1 MGRGMEGE
9 WVRWGR
15 VGAWGGGRGDG
26 GWGWERGEWVGKWAG
41 ATSPR
46 PTSPNARPPS
56 STAMLAPAHPTI
68 SSRPTHEQFIVLLR
82 TPHLPSHLFLL
93 PQHPSSAHHRRRPH
107 HAPTHTKPP
116 HPTPIPNPPPT
127 THHPPPTPPALPT
140 PGLPII
146 PPWNVTSLALRI
158 ECKFI
163 FVPVWSRQGRNIAS
177 RYLAVAASRFGL
189 PNHPHGACGYVGRGD
204 TENPQRQP
212 ESFSSPRA
220 ARSVVRLTTRRRYG
234 ALPSIHTQ

>member
-1 MGRGMEGE
+1 MGGEGWSGGTGGMGRGMEGE

-107 HAPTHTKPP
+107 HAPTHTKP
-116 HPTPIPNPPPT
+116 HTSHAHSQFAA
-127 THHPPPTPPALPT
+127 HHPPPATNPTSPAHPTSAHHPPLECDK
-140 PGLPII
+140 PG
-146 PPWNVTSLALRI
+146 
-158 ECKFI
+158 
-163 FVPVWSRQGRNIAS
+163 
-177 RYLAVAASRFGL
+177 AAK
-189 PNHPHGACGYVGRGD
+189 
-204 TENPQRQP
+204 
-212 ESFSSPRA
+212 
-220 ARSVVRLTTRRRYG
+220 
-234 ALPSIHTQ
+234 